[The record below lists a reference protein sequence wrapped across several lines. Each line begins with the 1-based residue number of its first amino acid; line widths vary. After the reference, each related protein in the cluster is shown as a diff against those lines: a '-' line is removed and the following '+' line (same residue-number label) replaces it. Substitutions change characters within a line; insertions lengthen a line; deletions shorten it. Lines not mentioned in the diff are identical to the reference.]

1 MEFLYMMREY
11 DWEEDTNGTV
21 LLQEQ
26 NDSKQRPLT
35 YWSKTSADIS
45 KKLIRYYNTKD
56 VIEF

>member
-1 MEFLYMMREY
+1 MMREY

-35 YWSKTSADIS
+35 YWSKISAEIS
-45 KKLIRYYNTKD
+45 MKLIRYHSTKD